1 MKKKLLIIL
10 SIISLM
16 SCGIKNDTKT
26 GNRLVVAENK
36 YYVYYDNEVIELN
49 KDTYI
54 TKDMKIGDY
63 FFNFKFLGIQLKD
76 ERKLLLDLAKYFPH
90 GINEIQKG
98 DSPEKYVK
106 IPTYMLNNKSIIDS
120 VKLADILNGESL
132 INSESNSE
140 LIEAK
145 EEPSDENVNL
155 ENKKVEILNA
165 NGIAGYAKKLG
176 ETLKSNLKME
186 YNAENYN
193 KPSNVSYVIN
203 HKLNDKQLET
213 FIENLGI
220 KYIKILDDQS
230 IKPDADVVVITGN
243 DKLVNFTI
251 TIETNNEKTELKN
264 LLDGYKLVVKNNANV
279 ADGIVI
285 KYNKEDEFIAKN
297 IAKILSDAKLQ
308 QDDTIKN
315 GLLIQSTR

>member
-98 DSPEKYVK
+98 NSPEKFVT

-120 VKLADILNGESL
+120 VKLADLLSGESL

-145 EEPSDENVNL
+145 EATSDDVSL

-193 KPSNVSYVIN
+193 KSSNVSYIIN

-220 KYIKILDDQS
+220 KYIKILNDQS

-243 DKLVNFTI
+243 DKLVDFTV

-264 LLDGYKLVVKNNANV
+264 LLNGYKLVFKNNSNV

-315 GLLIQSTR
+315 GLLIQSSR